1 MSRRPDEDDDDDDE
15 NGGGSAEELAIVK
28 EEVVELVYRV
38 LETHLKDQPWNE
50 ASVPEWISRIS
61 SEVLKGLTDQQRP
74 YKFTGQCV
82 VADCGCCVQ
91 SCSCSVLLCCV
102 FRRRSH
108 FLLRVWRVQGFGA
121 LRYGWW

>member
-1 MSRRPDEDDDDDDE
+1 MSRRADEEDEEEE

-61 SEVLKGLTDQQRP
+61 SEVMKGLTDQQRP
-74 YKFTGQCV
+74 YKFTG
-82 VADCGCCVQ
+82 
-91 SCSCSVLLCCV
+91 SLLLGV
-102 FRRRSH
+102 GS
-108 FLLRVWRVQGFGA
+108 
-121 LRYGWW
+121 